1 MPGMSNQLSNV
12 LGVAIPYDLKRQ
24 LTIRSQKIGADTRS
38 SDDIQYLANKSCW
51 VRLVSS
57 VRIKDL
63 EYFRKYFPNLDVKD
77 PDSLAKKFILFAGTS
92 EYIKNQQSKSGFEYN
107 LRSGFGADGSY
118 GMLGNVE
125 TQLYGYRP
133 MPGITDV
140 RIETQGKLGSIR
152 AATINFKVWDKAQLD
167 IVDALYFKLGYTMF
181 LEWGHTTYFDN
192 ADTLDFAGPKLQ
204 RSDLKQIDPFAE
216 DLKKEII
223 LREISTR
230 IDDSNGN
237 YDAMLGM
244 CTNFNFSMNE
254 DGGFDCTIKMMAL
267 GELASQVKINQ
278 ANALPGILSAE
289 IKELVN
295 IYNEILREKARQE
308 AAAAAAAAATANA
321 QAAAAATTAV
331 VPLSIQETF
340 AVQQIIALLE
350 SGTRGFLGLS
360 AGSNPEAI
368 SAALNAIVSVEIYR
382 EVNKGMSAITGYS
395 TIEGLLNGEL
405 EDDNVRGLYGNP
417 PSKSNDVGLAI
428 NSLAQR
434 VKQLRISWEFNL
446 IQSTGYKEVKKGTFK
461 IIDDNT
467 STPNPRPSPI
477 ATSNNPALLD
487 AAYKAGTYNTAVDTK
502 IANDIYEAGTNS
514 VGTKEA
520 KFVVAIKQISSAA
533 QYIRV
538 NNIAKTIGKKYD
550 IPTQVNKEFEDD
562 NYNEVKEMVD
572 YLNKIFG
579 KDIAK
584 AGFPR
589 TTDRNTGNLQAPT
602 FQMYSFKI
610 DEKEVNALVNAAD
623 AAANPDP
630 NSPRQKNINS
640 IFCGLVDNKVNGG
653 QYTGK
658 TWEEYKVAQ
667 AVTAAE
673 ESIAKNSCSRAPGG
687 GEATAVPQ
695 ISADTVQKEEQL
707 QYQSGLE
714 VFIRAIQLH
723 SFNIA
728 YKNLG
733 VKEGKIGTID
743 LYSKKSEFL
752 KQLFTN
758 GILSEAAVEFVSDKI
773 KDYKDLDK
781 QDNAIK
787 LMRGYASYGFNH
799 NIMAQSKKT
808 QKDCTDNN
816 KIPQVNFK
824 ELYKSY
830 VVPYTVNQGIAKDI
844 DINYPVY
851 IKFGLLLL
859 ALNHMCTIYDSQEKK
874 TVKATEQTPL
884 IYIDFNP
891 ETNFCLSEPLQMS
904 TDPLKM
910 LIPFRGTNEEY
921 AKLFDPKLIDNGKI
935 KAPSGSTETK
945 ELFKPQTQDFISS
958 QLPEFRGTDLAKDG
972 YSGKIM
978 NILLSSDYLLSL
990 CKNFAN
996 NDQTQSVKLRPF
1008 LQQIIDDINKYL
1020 GGINLL
1026 RLAYDDKSNCL
1037 YIVDD
1042 QVQPMKLD
1050 EKSVPEIKT
1059 SSTIPVYGKYSIAKS
1074 LEIKTEIS
1082 SKLSNMIAISAN
1094 SDIKSDSSKDGTPF
1108 GHYNDNYTDRFIPQV
1123 LSINSSDTS
1132 KKNQDKKPIVN
1143 DAEIAAASAFNEFV
1157 KCALNTGLILD
1168 TNTSAATNYYIDRMN
1183 KRKGENPG
1191 TESSAMIPVSV
1202 NFSTDGLSGLAMGH
1216 AFLLPENVLPVSYQK
1231 KESILPGNIVG
1242 FVVTGLNH
1250 SIQNNAWITEVKA
1263 NMMFLKESAAFKA
1276 EKTEYNVAEL
1286 STGNFIIPPPP
1297 PVLTYNAGLGGGSG
1311 SVGGSGIAS
1320 FSIKSSPPG
1329 SGNWN
1334 TLNNVIAEIK
1344 KAADNGSWKE
1354 ARSNPNIM
1362 QTYRDVENPVGSDLV
1377 PWCSAF
1383 VGYVLKLAGLSYIGG
1398 KENGLWAPNYAK
1410 YGQDVGFNRANWKQW
1425 DIVVYNS
1432 HVGFIYGA
1440 SEDGKRITTFGGN
1453 QSDNV
1458 TVSTFPVATYGLK
1471 GVRRYWTPPTDP
1483 LPLNVG
1489 KGQSDIKTR

>member
-57 VRIKDL
+57 VRIKNL
-63 EYFRKYFPNLDVKD
+63 EYFRQYFPNLDIND
-77 PDSLAKKFILFAGTS
+77 QDSLAKKFILFAGTS
-92 EYIKNQQSKSGFEYN
+92 EYVKNQNSGFQYN

-125 TQLYGYRP
+125 TQLYGYKP
-133 MPGITDV
+133 MPGLTDV

-204 RSDLKQIDPFAE
+204 RSDLKQIDPFAA

-230 IDDSNGN
+230 IDESNGN

-254 DGGFDCTIKMMAL
+254 DGGFDCTVKMMAL

-295 IYNEILREKARQE
+295 IYNEILREKARQ
-308 AAAAAAAAATANA
+308 AAAAAAAAAAVANA

-331 VPLSIQETF
+331 VPLTVQETF
-340 AVQQIIALLE
+340 SVQQIVGLLE
-350 SGTRGFLGLS
+350 SGTRGLFGLS

-368 SAALNAIVSVEIYR
+368 SEAINAIVSVEIYR
-382 EVNKGMSAITGYS
+382 EVNKNLSSISGYS
-395 TIEGLLNGEL
+395 TIQDLINGEL

-417 PSKSNDVGLAI
+417 PSKKNDVGLAI
-428 NSLAQR
+428 NALTQR
-434 VKQLRISWEFNL
+434 IKQLRITWEYNL

-461 IIDDNT
+461 IIDDGT
-467 STPNPRPSPI
+467 ATTNPRPSPI
-477 ATSNNPALLD
+477 AMANNPALLD
-487 AAYKAGTYNTAVDTK
+487 AAYKVGTYNTTEDTK
-502 IANDIYEAGTNS
+502 IAQDLYDAGTGRFF
-514 VGTKEA
+514 GTKEER
-520 KFVVAIKQISSAA
+520 FVAAIKRIKSAA

-538 NNIAKTIGKKYD
+538 NNIAKTIGVNYD
-550 IPTQVNKEFEDD
+550 IPKQVNKEFEDD
-562 NYNEVKEMVD
+562 NYKEVKQIID
-572 YLNKIFG
+572 YLNGIFG
-579 KDIAK
+579 KNIAK
-584 AGFPR
+584 AQFSQN
-589 TTDRNTGNLQAPT
+589 TDRNTGALKEPT
-602 FQMYSFKI
+602 FNMYTFAI
-610 DEKEVNALVNAAD
+610 DEKEVNAVVNAAD

-673 ESIAKNSCSRAPGG
+673 EAIAKNSCSRAAGG
-687 GEATAVPQ
+687 GEAAVVPQ
-695 ISADTVQKEEQL
+695 ISVDTVQKEEQL

-714 VFIRAIQLH
+714 VFLRAIQLH

-733 VKEGKIGTID
+733 IKEGKIGTID

-752 KQLFTN
+752 KQLFAN

-808 QKDCTDNN
+808 QKDCIDNN

-884 IYIDFNP
+884 VYIDFNP

-910 LIPFRGTNEEY
+910 LIPFRGTNAEF

-958 QLPEFRGTDLAKDG
+958 QLPEFKGINPNAGDA

-1050 EKSVPEIKT
+1050 EKSIPETRT
-1059 SSTIPVYGKYSIAKS
+1059 SSIIPVYGKYSIAKS
-1074 LEIKTEIS
+1074 LEIKTEVS

-1132 KKNQDKKPIVN
+1132 KKNQDKKPVVN

-1157 KCALNTGLILD
+1157 KCALNTGQVSD
-1168 TNTSAATNYYIDRMN
+1168 GNMSAATNYYIDRMN

-1191 TESSAMIPVSV
+1191 TESSAMIPISV

-1216 AFLLPENVLPVSYQK
+1216 AFLLPENVLPMSYQK
-1231 KESILPGNIVG
+1231 KEAVLPGNIIG

-1250 SIQNNAWITEVKA
+1250 SIQNNTWITEVKA

-1276 EKTEYNVAEL
+1276 DKSEYNIEEL
-1286 STGNFIIPPPP
+1286 SSGNFVIPPPENTEHPNYITPTTPTSP
-1297 PVLTYNAGLGGGSG
+1297 PAIQTNYPSTPSSYANVKFTNIGLGNPATDK
-1311 SVGGSGIAS
+1311 I
-1320 FSIKSSPPG
+1320 
-1329 SGNWN
+1329 
-1334 TLNNVIAEIK
+1334 
-1344 KAADNGSWKE
+1344 
-1354 ARSNPNIM
+1354 NPN
-1362 QTYRDVENPVGSDLV
+1362 
-1377 PWCSAF
+1377 
-1383 VGYVLKLAGLSYIGG
+1383 VLKDISDAAV
-1398 KENGLWAPNYAK
+1398 K
-1410 YGQDVGFNRANWKQW
+1410 VG
-1425 DIVVYNS
+1425 
-1432 HVGFIYGA
+1432 
-1440 SEDGKRITTFGGN
+1440 
-1453 QSDNV
+1453 V
-1458 TVSTFPVATYGLK
+1458 TVSVTTAVSGHHNTPPSRHTYGNAVDIALIDGYAVSPNAANIAK
-1471 GVRRYWTPPTDP
+1471 IKEFTSALVAIGYIKNSESGNPKAVLTFGFP
-1483 LPLNVG
+1483 NH
-1489 KGQSDIKTR
+1489 SDHVHVSNKT